1 MTLSQRVH
9 PIAVFTILLLFGSPS
24 GAQAGEEPQATG
36 SESVTGQ
43 RAPEWLSNVL
53 AESVEPG
60 VYFQVGLVVA
70 NSFIDDVDDSARL
83 GVNVTMGARLG
94 RNLAIEADFEGIY
107 GWDTP
112 HQRTNTY
119 AFMASVKGYEAFGPL
134 GPIRSLHPFVIG
146 GVGAL
151 ISERDSREVA
161 RFAYRLGL
169 GLDAYVHDAIYVSF
183 SYSYTGN
190 LDDFGYGSFLS
201 AVGYRFD

>member
-53 AESVEPG
+53 AESVETG
-60 VYFQVGLVVA
+60 VYFQVGLVQA
-70 NSFIDDVDDSARL
+70 NSFIDDVHDPVRL

-134 GPIRSLHPFVIG
+134 GPIRSLHPFGIVG
-146 GVGAL
+146 GGTL
-151 ISERDSREVA
+151 ISQSDNRQVA

-169 GLDAYVHDAIYVSF
+169 GLDAFVHDAIYVSV
-183 SYSYTGN
+183 SYRYTGN
-190 LDDFGYGSFLS
+190 LDDFGYGSFLW